1 MLLKGDDNPWSCG
14 PRRSGNSCPYRR
26 RVEGDDS
33 LCESRHDS
41 PQVQD
46 SNAKQSLKE
55 LHALGKRHAL
65 ARPCRCPILEKEA
78 ADQAGIWLFIDDIWS
93 LQMGYP
99 SPTTI
104 PMRNAVRAE
113 IAGMSSSRHQR
124 DSYPI
129 LTVQVYTEL
138 YLNRK
143 AKLSTGW
150 GDWCACPKWWPY
162 HLRIAF
168 NLHEMDIIITTFSS
182 SCLPFPPG
190 DMVIYIA
197 KGQAMAWR

>member
-1 MLLKGDDNPWSCG
+1 MKLRPQKIRKFLPLPKKGG
-14 PRRSGNSCPYRR
+14 RR
-26 RVEGDDS
+26 RLPVWVSAWFTTSAGQQ
-33 LCESRHDS
+33 RK
-41 PQVQD
+41 
-46 SNAKQSLKE
+46 AKLKRV
-55 LHALGKRHAL
+55 ARFGKA
-65 ARPCRCPILEKEA
+65 PCIST
-78 ADQAGIWLFIDDIWS
+78 S
-93 LQMGYP
+93 LQVPHPRKGSSRSSRNLIVYRWYLVP
-99 SPTTI
+99 PNGLSITHHH

-162 HLRIAF
+162 HLLIAF
-168 NLHEMDIIITTFSS
+168 NLQEMDIIITTFSS

-190 DMVIYIA
+190 DMVIYVA